1 MSFYNWEHHFRRRF
15 THHPAGQSP
24 LGGAG
29 LTGLYWTN
37 AIRDIGLAL
46 VNIFIP
52 IYLYRQFGNISLVF
66 IFLAAYHLS
75 VVLSA
80 YPVARVIRKIG
91 LDYSGVLGGLLK
103 IGFFILL
110 LASKTNPWLIWPA
123 AWVWGLGVLF
133 TWLVHHYYLA
143 AGGGATHFFGQKV
156 ATITLI
162 DRWLLSLIP
171 IAGGVMLDWGG
182 FQLTFMVAAVFLGIS
197 GLPLLF
203 DKFNKKNMQV
213 DLRDTLKGVVDP
225 TTRSIWLAL
234 FAAGVTTE
242 VVSTVWPIYLF
253 LLIKNYTVIGMIQTG
268 GLLLASMALVWLGRK
283 VDHHSWRWQRPAIFI
298 NAANLLFRGL
308 VISGMGLFLM
318 ESLYQLVSLF
328 VWVPFDANVYELAVR
343 DRRLEFFVR
352 REWMLHL
359 GGLISSLVLAVGF
372 ALGAPWQ
379 WMFVFGAVSLSMVAI
394 GGNIKTREHKNIKA
408 LEH

>member
-1 MSFYNWEHHFRRRF
+1 MSLYNWEHHWRRRF
-15 THHPAGQSP
+15 THFPAGQSF
-24 LGGAG
+24 LSGGG

-37 AIRDIGLAL
+37 AIRDVGLAL

-52 IYLYRQFGNISLVF
+52 IYLYRQFGSISLVF
-66 IFLAAYHLS
+66 IFFAVYHLS
-75 VVLSA
+75 VVLLA
-80 YPVARVIRKIG
+80 YPVARVIRRLG

-103 IGFFILL
+103 VGFFILL
-110 LASKTNPWLIWPA
+110 LASKTYPWLIWPA

-143 AGGGATHFFGQKV
+143 AGGGAIHLFGQKV
-156 ATITLI
+156 ATINLI

-182 FQLTFMVAAVFLGIS
+182 FQLTFLVAAVFLGIS

-203 DKFNKKNMQV
+203 DKFNQKNMRLDFEETV
-213 DLRDTLKGVVDP
+213 VGVVNP
-225 TTRSIWLAL
+225 INRKVWRSL
-234 FAAGVTTE
+234 FYAGVTTE

-268 GLLLASMALVWLGRK
+268 GLLLASAALVWLGRK
-283 VDHHSWRWQRPAIFI
+283 VDRHGWRWQRPAIFV

-318 ESLYQLVSLF
+318 ESFYQLVSLF

-359 GGLISSLVLAVGF
+359 GGLISSLIL
-372 ALGAPWQ
+372 ALGFVLGVPWQ
-379 WMFVFGAVSLSMVAI
+379 LVFMFGAASLAMVGV
-394 GGNIKTREHKNIKA
+394 GGKKN
-408 LEH
+408 